1 MLLFVTGTS
10 FPNSVNKYPRKETG
24 IMKVGKTFAFAQMV
38 ETLITERELS
48 KADFQSRFDL
58 TEDQFHRYMGNAK
71 RYFALFHPEAEV
83 VYAKA
88 TNLYRLRPS
97 RKR

>member
-1 MLLFVTGTS
+1 
-10 FPNSVNKYPRKETG
+10 
-24 IMKVGKTFAFAQMV
+24 MKVGKAFAFAQMI
-38 ETLITERELS
+38 ETLISERELS
-48 KADFQSRFDL
+48 KADFERRYEL

-88 TNLYRLRPS
+88 ANLYRLRPA
-97 RKR
+97 KKK